1 MVDYGLTFNRS
12 TQPTCYQTLTEFSMQ
27 ENIFVN
33 RKLDRISRRLW
44 WVIPTILLTLSVL
57 FTSIGIGARNAA
69 SFPISDNSQFSLG
82 ELLIRVT
89 PQAQAELERLHAK
102 APLQQLHNQMGVR
115 SVYRLFPHVAHPEFN
130 PNLERI
136 YLLRFQIPTDLYAL
150 KADYA
155 AHPLIEE
162 VEFNYVR
169 QTQASETIPNDPH
182 FEEQWNLPLINMP
195 GAWAI
200 EQGDPEVIIAVVDT
214 GFDYTHE
221 DLASQTW
228 INPGEIPDNGI
239 DDDNNGYIDDVHGWD
254 FSRLPSGAGNGEA
267 ENGDNDPIDESG
279 HGTHVAGIIGA
290 AVDNDIGIAGIG
302 WNCTLMPIRGAG
314 VAGIR
319 DDRSAA
325 AIVYAVDNGAR
336 VINMSWG
343 GRERSFVL
351 RDAVDYAYARGVL
364 MVAASGNESE
374 GDSIFPA
381 GYRKVISVAATEQHK
396 QKFYQSN
403 FGASI
408 DIGAPGNVI
417 LSTHINNRYR
427 SLSGTSMATAHVS
440 GVAAL
445 IISKRPSLTHEEV
458 RQILVSSTDPITESP
473 ELVGAGNLN
482 AARALMASG
491 SLKAHILSPET
502 HSGGSNRIEFVG
514 TAGGFKFDT
523 WQLLYGPS
531 AVPTA
536 FQPINTP
543 SQQQKLNETLFV
555 WETSAVAES
564 IYTVRLEGRSVDGKV
579 LRDEV
584 IVSVDR
590 TPPQVRNVKV
600 QNQITKGSYATVVS
614 WSTDDFTIN
623 TLSQR
628 AREATAPFRPIEENS
643 TSREHFFSLSLD
655 TGSYDLFITSRNDAG
670 LETVDDNSGKYYR
683 AEVTSGSISPNGF
696 VESATVLPPMHLG
709 SVTADFNRNGQLEV
723 VGLPIAGDAASGIEI
738 HERTAAGIY
747 QLQHSGAI
755 DARPLGVDD
764 TDGDG
769 LLEILSGTRE
779 RLFLLESVTQNGYP
793 EKIIWETPF
802 LSSGQIVDLDSDGR
816 KEIIGGDNFNDN
828 IRIFENRG
836 NDSYEEMLV
845 IKNETEGS
853 NVFGEQFAIGDFDGN
868 GIPELMIGDSEGELL
883 IYESVGDNLLVET
896 WRTKLAI
903 EDAHQVAVGDLTGD
917 GIPEFVVGGTVV
929 EADLP
934 SMLPRWEYHVFTA
947 YPPPGSPLQIGG
959 SDVSRYQSIWSQAIT
974 PFHLKGNSAAIGDV
988 DGDSQNELVILANPS
1003 VYVFKWIENPDPIG
1017 IQSNLNGDRS
1027 PLSFVPIWH
1036 HEVWDTPRLFLADL
1050 NQDNFSELY
1059 VNSEENLLIFTHV
1072 YASDP
1077 NSVVNIRPYGLS
1089 ATPLSVRAVRI
1100 DWEMLADAVSYTVYR
1115 AIGDSD
1121 EALSDF
1127 EAIAED
1133 LDFVGFLDRKVTK
1146 DVTYWYTVSAKNEAG
1161 VESPQSEPVSVTPRT
1176 PPQLIAAAYIQH
1188 NQVAVTY
1195 DKQMGASAGNS
1206 RNYLLRE
1213 PKQLAGTNPISV
1225 IQDRMGTRAILTFRA
1240 ADLVPG
1246 RTYEITVSD
1255 VRDTD
1260 RNPINLLE
1268 ATQTFDMPLETDFD
1282 NFRDFSQARVYP
1294 NPIRP
1299 NEFHKSVVTF
1309 DRLPTGTAIEIYNAN
1324 GEYLDRLIVTPS
1336 DSGRAEWLL
1345 LNHLA
1350 TEVTSGIYIYV
1361 MEFENLKKSGK
1372 IAIIK

>member
-1 MVDYGLTFNRS
+1 M
-12 TQPTCYQTLTEFSMQ
+12 
-27 ENIFVN
+27 
-33 RKLDRISRRLW
+33 LW
-44 WVIPTILLTLSVL
+44 WGASILLLTSLILSL
-57 FTSIGIGARNAA
+57 PTATDAQRTSSSSISGSAQFT
-69 SFPISDNSQFSLG
+69 PG

-89 PQAQAELERLHAK
+89 APAQAELEYLHAK
-102 APLQQLHNQMGVR
+102 SPLQKLHDRMGVR
-115 SVYRLFPHVAHPEFN
+115 SVYRLFPHLTHPKSN

-136 YLLRFQIPTDLYAL
+136 YLLRFQIPVDLHTIKVSYAV
-150 KADYA
+150 
-155 AHPLIEE
+155 HPLIEA

-169 QTQASETIPNDPH
+169 QTQASEIIPNDPR
-182 FEEQWNLPLINMP
+182 FEEQWNLSLIDMP

-200 EQGDPEVIIAVVDT
+200 EKGNPEVIIAVVDT

-228 INPGEIPDNGI
+228 INVDEIPNNGI

-254 FSRLPSGAGNGEA
+254 FSQTPSSDGNENSQ
-267 ENGDNDPIDESG
+267 NGDNDPIDESG

-290 AVDNDIGIAGIG
+290 AVDNDVGIAGVA

-319 DDRSAA
+319 DNRSAS
-325 AIVYAVDNGAR
+325 AIVYAVNNGAR

-364 MVAASGNESE
+364 MIAASGNESE

-427 SLSGTSMATAHVS
+427 TLSGTSMATAHVS
-440 GVAAL
+440 GVAGL

-458 RQILVSSTDPITESP
+458 RQILISTADPITESP

-482 AARALMASG
+482 AARALIASS
-491 SLKAHILSPET
+491 SLQAHILSPET
-502 HSGGSNRIEFVG
+502 HSGGSNQIEFVG

-536 FQPINTP
+536 FQPINAP
-543 SQQQKLNETLFV
+543 SRQQKTNETLLV
-555 WETSAVAES
+555 WDTPTVAEG
-564 IYTVRLEGRSVDGKV
+564 IYTVRLEVSSVEGKL

-584 IVSVDR
+584 VVSVDR

-600 QNQITKGSYATVVS
+600 QNQITRGNYATVVS

-643 TSREHFFSLSLD
+643 ASREHFFSLSLG
-655 TGSYDLFITSRNDAG
+655 TGSYDLFITSRNDVG
-670 LETVDDNSGKYYR
+670 LETVEDNGGKFYR
-683 AEVTSGSISPNGF
+683 AEAISGAVSPNGF
-696 VESATVLPPMHLG
+696 VETSTTLPPMHLA
-709 SVTADFNRNGQLEV
+709 SVTADFDRDGRIEI
-723 VGLPIAGDAASGIEI
+723 VGLPIAADSVSGIEV
-738 HERTAAGIY
+738 HERTAAGVY
-747 QLQHSGAI
+747 QLQYTSAI
-755 DARPLGVDD
+755 DAKPLAIDD

-769 LLEILSGTRE
+769 LLEILCGTRE
-779 RLFLLESVTQNGYP
+779 RVFLLESMTQNGYP
-793 EKIIWETPF
+793 EKIIWETRF
-802 LSSGQIVDLDSDGR
+802 LSSGQIVDLDGDGR
-816 KEIIGGDNFNDN
+816 KEIVGADNFNDS

-836 NDSYEEMLV
+836 NDSYDEMLV
-845 IKNETEGS
+845 IKNETAGS
-853 NVFGEQFAIGDFDGN
+853 NVFGEQFAIGDFNGN
-868 GIPELMIGDSEGELL
+868 GIPELVTGDSEGELFV
-883 IYESVGDNLLVET
+883 YESVGDNMLIET
-896 WRTKLAI
+896 WRIKLDV
-903 EDAHQVAVGDLTGD
+903 EDAYQLSAGDLTGD
-917 GIPEFVVGGTVV
+917 GIPEFVVGGTVL
-929 EADLP
+929 EPDLP
-934 SMLPRWEYHVFTA
+934 SMLPRWKYYVFTA
-947 YPPPGSPLQIGG
+947 FPPAGTTLQTGG
-959 SDVSRYQSIWSQAIT
+959 SGVSHYQSIWSQVIT
-974 PFHLKGNSAAIGDV
+974 PFHLKGNSVAIGDV
-988 DGDSQNELVILANPS
+988 DGDMQDELVILANPS
-1003 VYVFKWIENPDPIG
+1003 IYVFKWMG
-1017 IQSNLNGDRS
+1017 NLNGTQTS
-1027 PLSFVPIWH
+1027 SNFVPIWH
-1036 HEVWDTPRLFLADL
+1036 HEAWETPRLFLADL
-1050 NQDNFSELY
+1050 NRDTFSELY
-1059 VNSEENLLIFTHV
+1059 FNNEENLLIFAHV
-1072 YASDP
+1072 YASNP
-1077 NSVVNIRPYGLS
+1077 NSVVNIQPYGVS
-1089 ATPLSVRAVRI
+1089 ATPFSTRAVRI
-1100 DWEMLADAVSYTVYR
+1100 DWETPEDAVSYTVYR

-1121 EALSDF
+1121 EVPSDF

-1146 DVTYWYTVSAKNEAG
+1146 DITYWYAVSAKNEAG
-1161 VESPQSEPVSVTPRT
+1161 IESAKSEPVSVTPRT
-1176 PPQLIAAAYIQH
+1176 PPKLIAAAYIRH

-1195 DKQMGASAGNS
+1195 DKQMGSSAGNP
-1206 RNYLLRE
+1206 RFYLLRE

-1225 IQDRMGTRAILTFRA
+1225 IRDRMGTRALLTFRT

-1260 RNPINLLE
+1260 RNPIDLLE
-1268 ATQTFDMPLETDFD
+1268 ATQTFDVPPETDFD
-1282 NFRDFSQARVYP
+1282 DFKDFSKARVYP
-1294 NPIRP
+1294 NPVRP
-1299 NEFHKSVVTF
+1299 SEFHKSAVIF
-1309 DRLPTGTAIEIYNAN
+1309 DRLPTGTTIEIYNAN
-1324 GEYLDRLIVTPS
+1324 GDRLDRLTITAS
-1336 DSGRAEWLL
+1336 DSGRTEWLL
-1345 LNHLA
+1345 LNHIA

-1361 MEFENLKKSGK
+1361 MEFEDLKKIGK
-1372 IAIIK
+1372 IAIIR

>member
-1 MVDYGLTFNRS
+1 
-12 TQPTCYQTLTEFSMQ
+12 MQ
-27 ENIFVN
+27 EKIFVN
-33 RKLDRISRRLW
+33 EKFDRILHRLW
-44 WVIPTILLTLSVL
+44 WAVSLLLILSLSTTISAQSVFAL
-57 FTSIGIGARNAA
+57 PIADNPQFT
-69 SFPISDNSQFSLG
+69 PG

-89 PQAQAELERLHAK
+89 PKAQAEWERFHVNS
-102 APLQQLHNQMGVR
+102 PLQKLHDQVGVR
-115 SVYRLFPHVAHPEFN
+115 SVYPLFPHIAHPAAN
-130 PNLERI
+130 PNLKRI
-136 YLLRFQIPTDLYAL
+136 YLLRFQMPVDLHTI

-155 AHPLIEE
+155 VHPLIEAI
-162 VEFNYVR
+162 EFNYIR
-169 QTQASETIPNDPH
+169 QTQASEIIPNDPR
-182 FEEQWNLPLINMP
+182 FEEQWNLSLIDMP

-200 EQGDPEVIIAVVDT
+200 EKGDPEVIIAVVDT

-228 INPGEIPDNGI
+228 VNAGEIPDNGI
-239 DDDNNGYIDDVHGWD
+239 DDDNNGYIDDVNGWD
-254 FSRLPSGAGNGEA
+254 FSEPPKSDGNGKSQ
-267 ENGDNDPIDESG
+267 NGDNDPIDESG
-279 HGTHVAGIIGA
+279 HGTHVAGIVGA
-290 AVDNDIGIAGIG
+290 AVDNDLGISGIA

-314 VAGIR
+314 VRGIR

-364 MVAASGNESE
+364 MVAASGNGSE
-374 GDSIFPA
+374 GASIFPA

-427 SLSGTSMATAHVS
+427 PLSGTSMATAHVS

-445 IISKRPSLTHEEV
+445 IISKRPSLTHQEV
-458 RQILVSSTDPITESP
+458 RQILLSTTDPITESP
-473 ELVGAGNLN
+473 GLVGAGNLN
-482 AARALMASG
+482 AARALMASS
-491 SLKAHILSPET
+491 SLKAHILSPEA
-502 HSGGSNRIEFVG
+502 HSGGSNQIEVIG

-536 FQPINTP
+536 FQPIHAP
-543 SQQQKLNETLFV
+543 SQQQKINETLLV
-555 WETSAVAES
+555 WETSSVAEG
-564 IYTVRLEGRSVDGKV
+564 IYTLRLEVNSVEGTV

-584 IVSVDR
+584 VVSVDR
-590 TPPQVRNVKV
+590 TPPQVQNVTV
-600 QNQITKGSYATVVS
+600 QNQITRGNYVTIVS

-643 TSREHFFSLSLD
+643 ASREHFFSLSLD
-655 TGSYDLFITSRNDAG
+655 TGSYDLFITSRNDVG
-670 LETVDDNSGKYYR
+670 LETVDDNGGKFYR
-683 AEVTSGSISPNGF
+683 AETISKSIPPNGF
-696 VESATVLPPMHLG
+696 VETSTTLPPMHLG
-709 SVTADFNRNGQLEV
+709 SVTADFDRDGMLEI
-723 VGLPIAGDAASGIEI
+723 VGLPITGDAASGIEV
-738 HERTAAGIY
+738 HERTSASIY
-747 QLQHSGAI
+747 QLQHTSAI
-755 DARPLGVDD
+755 NAKPFAVDD

-793 EKIIWETPF
+793 EKIIWETTF
-802 LSSGQIVDLDSDGR
+802 LSSGQIVDLDNDGR
-816 KEIIGGDNFNDN
+816 KEIVGADNFNDN

-836 NDSYEEMLV
+836 NDSYDEILV

-853 NVFGEQFAIGDFDGN
+853 NVFGEQFAVGDFDAN
-868 GIPELMIGDSEGELL
+868 GILELIVGDSEGELF
-883 IYESVGDNLLVET
+883 IYESVGDDLLVEK
-896 WRTKLAI
+896 WRMKLDI
-903 EDAHQVAVGDLTGD
+903 EAAYQLIAGDLTGD
-917 GIPEFVVGGTVV
+917 GIPEFVVGGTVLA
-929 EADLP
+929 EDLP
-934 SMLPRWEYHVFTA
+934 SVLPRWEYHVFTA
-947 YPPPGSPLQIGG
+947 FPPAGTNPQTGG
-959 SDVSRYQSIWSQAIT
+959 SGTSRYQSIWSQAIT
-974 PFHLKGNSAAIGDV
+974 PFNLRGNSLAIGDV
-988 DGDSQNELVILANPS
+988 DGDLQNELVILTNPS
-1003 VYVFKWIENPDPIG
+1003 VYVFKWMDGMNEDHVS
-1017 IQSNLNGDRS
+1017 SNLA
-1027 PLSFVPIWH
+1027 PIWH
-1036 HEVWDTPRLFLADL
+1036 HEAWETPRLFLADL

-1059 VNSEENLLIFTHV
+1059 FNNAENLLTFTHV
-1072 YASDP
+1072 HASDP
-1077 NSVVNIRPYGLS
+1077 NNVVNIQPYGLS
-1089 ATPLSVRAVRI
+1089 ATPLSARAVRI
-1100 DWEMLADAVSYTVYR
+1100 DWETLEEAVYYTVYR
-1115 AIGDSD
+1115 AVGDPD
-1121 EALSDF
+1121 EAPSHF

-1161 VESPQSEPVSVTPRT
+1161 IESVQSKPVSVTPRT
-1176 PPQLIAAAYIQH
+1176 PPKLIEAVYIQH

-1195 DKQMGASAGNS
+1195 DKQMGSSAGNS
-1206 RNYLLRE
+1206 RLYLLRE

-1225 IQDRMGTRAILTFRA
+1225 IRDRMGTRAILTFRA

-1246 RTYEITVSD
+1246 STYEVTVSD

-1268 ATQTFDMPLETDFD
+1268 ATQTFDVLPETDFD
-1282 NFRDFSQARVYP
+1282 DFKDFSKARVYP

-1299 NEFHKSVVTF
+1299 NEFHKNAVMF
-1309 DRLPTGTAIEIYNAN
+1309 DRLPTGTTIEIYNTN
-1324 GEYLDRLIVTPS
+1324 GERLDRLTVTTS
-1336 DSGRAEWLL
+1336 DAGRTEWLL
-1345 LNHLA
+1345 LNHVA
-1350 TEVTSGIYIYV
+1350 IEVTSGIYIYV
-1361 MEFENLKKSGK
+1361 MEFENLKKTGK

>member
-1 MVDYGLTFNRS
+1 MRVHFP
-12 TQPTCYQTLTEFSMQ
+12 TQIDLNNSSLPRYLATSLPLVLVTL
-27 ENIFVN
+27 
-33 RKLDRISRRLW
+33 
-44 WVIPTILLTLSVL
+44 LLTSLIL
-57 FTSIGIGARNAA
+57 FLPVAIGAQNAT
-69 SFPISDNSQFSLG
+69 SFPASDNPQFAPG

-89 PQAQAELERLHAK
+89 RKAQIDLERLQAK
-102 APLQQLHNQMGVR
+102 APLQKLHNQMGVR
-115 SVYRLFPHVAHPEFN
+115 SVYRLVPHVAHPESN

-136 YLLRFQIPTDLYAL
+136 YLLRFQIPSDLDAL
-150 KADYA
+150 KSDYA
-155 AHPLIEE
+155 AHPLIDE

-169 QTQASETIPNDPH
+169 QTQASETIPNDPR
-182 FEEQWNLPLINMP
+182 FEEQWNLSLIEMP

-200 EQGDPEVIIAVVDT
+200 EKGDPAVIVAVVDT

-228 INPGEIPDNGI
+228 VNIGEIPDNGI
-239 DDDNNGYIDDVHGWD
+239 DDDSNGYIDDVHGWD
-254 FSRLPSGAGNGEA
+254 FSEIPSSGENGEA
-267 ENGDNDPIDESG
+267 QSGDSDPIDESG
-279 HGTHVAGIIGA
+279 HGTHVAGIVGA
-290 AVDNDIGIAGIG
+290 AVDNDIGIAGIA
-302 WNCTLMPIRGAG
+302 WDCTLMPIRGAG

-319 DDRSAA
+319 DNRSAA

-343 GRERSFVL
+343 GRDRSFVL

-417 LSTHINNRYR
+417 VSTQINNRYR

-458 RQILVSSTDPITESP
+458 RQILLSTTDPITESP

-482 AARALMASG
+482 AARALMASS

-502 HSGGSNRIEFVG
+502 RSGGSNRIEIVG

-523 WQLLYGPS
+523 WQLLYGSS
-531 AVPTA
+531 AVPTT
-536 FQPINTP
+536 FQPIDAP
-543 SQQQKLNETLFV
+543 SQQQKIDETLLV
-555 WETSAVAES
+555 WETSAVAEG
-564 IYTVRLEGRSVDGKV
+564 IYTVRLEVRSVGGKV

-584 IVSVDR
+584 VVSVDR

-600 QNQITKGSYATVVS
+600 QNQITKGTYNTVVS

-628 AREATAPFRPIEENS
+628 AREATAPFRPIEES
-643 TSREHFFSLSLD
+643 AVSREHFFSLSLD

-670 LETVDDNSGKYYR
+670 LETVDDNDGKFYR
-683 AEVTSGSISPNGF
+683 AEITGGSVLPNGF
-696 VESATVLPPMHLG
+696 VETSTALPPMYLG
-709 SVTADFNRNGQLEV
+709 TVTADFNRNGYPEI
-723 VGLPIAGDAASGIEI
+723 VGLPITDDSVSGIEV
-738 HERTAAGIY
+738 HERTAAGVY
-747 QLQHSGAI
+747 QLQHTSTI
-755 DARPLGVDD
+755 DAKPLAVDD

-769 LLEILSGTRE
+769 LLEILSGTRD
-779 RLFLLESVTQNGYP
+779 RVFLLESVTQNGYP
-793 EKIIWETPF
+793 ERIIWETPF
-802 LSSGQIVDLDSDGR
+802 LSSGQIADLDGDGR
-816 KEIIGGDNFNDN
+816 KEIVGADNFNDN
-828 IRIFENRG
+828 IRIFENSG
-836 NDSYEEMLV
+836 NDSYDEVLI
-845 IKNETEGS
+845 IKNETGGS
-853 NVFGEQFAIGDFDGN
+853 NVFGEQFAIADFDGN
-868 GIPELMIGDSEGELL
+868 GISELMVGDSEGELF
-883 IYESVGDNLLVET
+883 IYESVGDNLLVEA
-896 WRTKLAI
+896 WRIKLDI
-903 EDAHQVAVGDLTGD
+903 EAAHQLAAGDLTGD
-917 GIPEFVVGGTVV
+917 GIPEFVVGGKVL
-929 EADLP
+929 EPDLP

-947 YPPPGSPLQIGG
+947 YPPAGASSQTGNSG
-959 SDVSRYQSIWSQAIT
+959 VSRYQSIWSQSIT
-974 PFHLKGNSAAIGDV
+974 PFDLKGNSVAIGDV
-988 DGDSQNELVILANPS
+988 DGDLQNELVILANPS
-1003 VYVFKWIENPDPIG
+1003 VYVFKWMEGPGFMG
-1017 IQSNLNGDRS
+1017 IQSNLNGDPAPS
-1027 PLSFVPIWH
+1027 NFVPIWYH
-1036 HEVWDTPRLFLADL
+1036 AAWETPRLFLADL
-1050 NQDNFSELY
+1050 NKDNFSELY
-1059 VNSEENLLIFTHV
+1059 FNNEENLLTFTHIH
-1072 YASDP
+1072 ASDP
-1077 NSVVNIRPYGLS
+1077 NSVVNIQPYGLS

-1100 DWEMLADAVSYTVYR
+1100 DWETPEDAVSYTVYR
-1115 AIGDSD
+1115 AIGDID
-1121 EALSDF
+1121 EAPSDF

-1161 VESPQSEPVSVTPRT
+1161 AESPQSEPVSVTPRT
-1176 PPQLIAAAYIQH
+1176 PPKLTGAAYIQH

-1195 DKQMGASAGNS
+1195 DKQMGSSAGNS

-1225 IQDRMGTRAILTFRA
+1225 IRDRMGTRSLLTFRA

-1268 ATQTFDMPLETDFD
+1268 ATQTFDVPLEADFD
-1282 NFRDFSQARVYP
+1282 DFKDFSNARVYP
-1294 NPIRP
+1294 NPVRP
-1299 NEFHKSVVTF
+1299 GESHKSTVTF
-1309 DRLPTGTAIEIYNAN
+1309 DRLPTGTTIEIYNTN
-1324 GEYLDRLIVTPS
+1324 GEHLDRLTVTAS
-1336 DSGRAEWLL
+1336 NSGRAEWFL
-1345 LNHLA
+1345 LNHVS

-1361 MEFENLKKSGK
+1361 MEFEDLKKTGK

>member
-1 MVDYGLTFNRS
+1 MNFSNYITTSLANWSRWKTVLINAYSNQIDLNNFSPPRPFAASPPPALALTLLLTSLILSLSTIIS
-12 TQPTCYQTLTEFSMQ
+12 TQHAFALPITDDLRFTE
-27 ENIFVN
+27 
-33 RKLDRISRRLW
+33 
-44 WVIPTILLTLSVL
+44 
-57 FTSIGIGARNAA
+57 
-69 SFPISDNSQFSLG
+69 G

-102 APLQQLHNQMGVR
+102 APLQKFHDQMGVR
-115 SVYRLFPHVAHPEFN
+115 SIYRIFPHVAHPESN

-136 YLLRFQIPTDLYAL
+136 YLLRFQTSTDLYAV
-150 KADYA
+150 KAAYA
-155 AHPLIEE
+155 AHPLIEA
-162 VEFNYVR
+162 VEFNHIR
-169 QTQASETIPNDPH
+169 QTQAAEIIPDDPH
-182 FEEQWNLPLINMP
+182 FEEQWSLSLIDMP

-200 EQGDPEVIIAVVDT
+200 EKGDPEVIIAVVDT

-254 FSRLPSGAGNGEA
+254 FSTLPSGDGNQEPV
-267 ENGDNDPIDESG
+267 NGDNDPIDESG
-279 HGTHVAGIIGA
+279 HGTHVAGIVGA
-290 AVDNDIGIAGIG
+290 AVDNQLGIAGIA

-319 DDRSAA
+319 DNRSAA
-325 AIVYAVDNGAR
+325 AIIYAVDNGAR

-343 GRERSFVL
+343 GRDRSFVL

-427 SLSGTSMATAHVS
+427 TLSGTSMATAHVS

-458 RQILVSSTDPITESP
+458 RQILLSTTDPITESP
-473 ELVGAGNLN
+473 DLVGAGNLN

-514 TAGGFKFDT
+514 TAGGFKFET
-523 WQLLYGPS
+523 WQLLYGTS
-531 AVPTA
+531 AVPTG
-536 FQPINTP
+536 FQPINTT
-543 SQQQKLNETLFV
+543 SQQQKINETLLV
-555 WETSAVAES
+555 WDTSAIAEG
-564 IYTVRLEGRSVDGKV
+564 IYTVRLEVSSVEGKV

-590 TPPQVRNVKV
+590 TPPQVRNVRV
-600 QNQITKGSYATVVS
+600 QNQITKGDYATVVS
-614 WSTDDFTIN
+614 WSTDDFTVN

-628 AREATAPFRPIEENS
+628 AREATAPFRPIEENAA
-643 TSREHFFSLSLD
+643 SREHFFSLSLD

-670 LETVDDNSGKYYR
+670 LETVDDNGGKFYR
-683 AEVTSGSISPNGF
+683 TEVTSGSISPNGF
-696 VESATVLPPMHLG
+696 VETATALPPMHLG
-709 SVTADFNRNGQLEV
+709 SVTTDFNRNGLLEI
-723 VGLPIAGDAASGIEI
+723 VGLPIGGDAVSGIEV
-738 HERTAAGIY
+738 HERTAAGGY
-747 QLQHSGAI
+747 QLQHTGAI
-755 DARPLGVDD
+755 DARPLAVDD
-764 TDGDG
+764 TDSDG
-769 LLEILSGTRE
+769 LLEVLSGTRG

-802 LSSGQIVDLDSDGR
+802 LSSGQIVDLDNDGR

-828 IRIFENRG
+828 IRIFENSG
-836 NDSYEEMLV
+836 NDSYEEILV

-853 NVFGEQFAIGDFDGN
+853 NVFGEQFAVGDFDGN
-868 GIPELMIGDSEGELL
+868 GISELMVGDSEGELF

-896 WRTKLAI
+896 WRTKLNI
-903 EDAHQVAVGDLTGD
+903 KDAHQVAVGDLTGD
-917 GIPEFVVGGTVV
+917 GIPEFVVGGTVLD
-929 EADLP
+929 ADLP

-947 YPPPGSPLQIGG
+947 YPPPGIALQTGG
-959 SDVSRYQSIWSQAIT
+959 SGVSRYQSIWSQAIT
-974 PFHLKGNSAAIGDV
+974 PFQLKGNSVAIGDV

-1003 VYVFKWIENPDPIG
+1003 VYVFKGMDHPA
-1017 IQSNLNGDRS
+1017 ST
-1027 PLSFVPIWH
+1027 FVPIWH
-1036 HEVWDTPRLFLADL
+1036 REVGETPRLFLADL
-1050 NQDNFSELY
+1050 NRDTFGELY
-1059 VNSEENLLIFTHV
+1059 LNSEENLLIFTHV
-1072 YASDP
+1072 HARDP
-1077 NSVVNIRPYGLS
+1077 NSVVNIQPYGLS

-1100 DWEMLADAVSYTVYR
+1100 DWEPPEDAVSYTVYR
-1115 AIGDSD
+1115 AVGDSD
-1121 EALSDF
+1121 AAPSDF

-1161 VESPQSEPVSVTPRT
+1161 TESPHSEPVSVTPRT
-1176 PPQLIAAAYIQH
+1176 PPKLIAAAYIRH
-1188 NQVAVTY
+1188 NQVAVIY

-1213 PKQLAGTNPISV
+1213 PKQLAGTNPVSV
-1225 IQDRMGTRAILTFRA
+1225 IRDRMGTRALLTFRA
-1240 ADLVPG
+1240 ADLIPG

-1268 ATQTFDMPLETDFD
+1268 ATQTFEVPPEIGFDDFK
-1282 NFRDFSQARVYP
+1282 DFSETRVYP
-1294 NPIRP
+1294 NPVRP
-1299 NEFHKSVVTF
+1299 SEFHRGAVTF
-1309 DRLPTGTAIEIYNAN
+1309 DRLPTGTMIEIYNPN
-1324 GEYLDRLIVTPS
+1324 GEHIDRLTVTPS
-1336 DSGRAEWLL
+1336 DGSRAEWSL

-1361 MEFENLKKSGK
+1361 MEFENLKKTGK
-1372 IAIIK
+1372 IAVIK

>member
-1 MVDYGLTFNRS
+1 MNFSNYTTTSLANLLRWKIILINGYSNQIGLNNFSPPHYLATSLPPVLVR
-12 TQPTCYQTLTEFSMQ
+12 TLPLTLLILS
-27 ENIFVN
+27 
-33 RKLDRISRRLW
+33 
-44 WVIPTILLTLSVL
+44 LLTA
-57 FTSIGIGARNAA
+57 IGAWNAF
-69 SFPISDNSQFSLG
+69 SFPISDNPQFTPG

-89 PQAQAELERLHAK
+89 PKAQAELERFHAK
-102 APLQQLHNQMGVR
+102 APLQTLHNRMGVR
-115 SVYRLFPHVAHPEFN
+115 SIYRLFPRLTHPESN

-136 YLLRFQIPTDLYAL
+136 YLLRFQIPVDLHAL

-155 AHPLIEE
+155 AHPLIEA

-182 FEEQWNLPLINMP
+182 FEEQWNLSLIDMP
-195 GAWAI
+195 GTWAI
-200 EQGDPEVIIAVVDT
+200 EKGDPEVIIAVVDT

-228 INPGEIPDNGI
+228 VNLGEIPDNGI

-254 FSRLPSGAGNGEA
+254 FSEIPDSQ
-267 ENGDNDPIDESG
+267 NGDNDPIDESG
-279 HGTHVAGIIGA
+279 HGTHVTGIIGA
-290 AVDNDIGIAGIG
+290 AVDNNIGIAGIA

-374 GDSIFPA
+374 GDSTFPA
-381 GYRKVISVAATEQHK
+381 GYRKVLSVAATEQHK
-396 QKFYQSN
+396 QRFYQSN

-445 IISKRPSLTHEEV
+445 IISKRPNLTHEEV
-458 RQILVSSTDPITESP
+458 RQILISTTDPITESP
-473 ELVGAGNLN
+473 EFVSAGNLN

-491 SLKAHILSPET
+491 SLQARILSPET
-502 HSGGSNRIEFVG
+502 HSGGSNQIKIVG

-523 WQLLYGPS
+523 WQLLSGPS

-536 FQPINTP
+536 FQPINAP
-543 SQQQKLNETLFV
+543 SQQQKTNETLLV
-555 WETSAVAES
+555 WETSVVAEG
-564 IYTVRLEGRSVDGKV
+564 IYTLRLEVSSIEGKV

-584 IVSVDR
+584 VVSVDR

-600 QNQITKGSYATVVS
+600 QNQITKGNYATVVS

-643 TSREHFFSLSLD
+643 ASREHFFSLSLD
-655 TGSYDLFITSRNDAG
+655 TGSYDLFITSRNDVG
-670 LETVDDNSGKYYR
+670 LETIDDNGGEFYR
-683 AEVTSGSISPNGF
+683 AEVISGAILPNGF
-696 VESATVLPPMHLG
+696 VKTSTALPPMYIA
-709 SVTADFNRNGQLEV
+709 SVTADFDRDGRLEI
-723 VGLPIAGDAASGIEI
+723 VGLPITGDAASGIEV
-738 HERTAAGIY
+738 HERTAAGVY
-747 QLQHSGAI
+747 QLQHTGTT
-755 DARPLGVDD
+755 DAKPLAVDD

-779 RLFLLESVTQNGYP
+779 RVFLLESVTQNGYP

-802 LSSGQIVDLDSDGR
+802 LSSGQIVDLDGDGK
-816 KEIIGGDNFNDN
+816 KEIVGADNFNDN
-828 IRIFENRG
+828 IRIFENRR
-836 NDSYEEMLV
+836 NDSYDEVLV

-868 GIPELMIGDSEGELL
+868 GILELMVGDSEGDLF

-896 WRTKLAI
+896 WRMKLDI
-903 EDAHQVAVGDLTGD
+903 EEAHQLAAGDLTGD
-917 GIPEFVVGGTVV
+917 GIPEFVVGGTVL
-929 EADLP
+929 EPDLP
-934 SMLPRWEYHVFTA
+934 SMLPRWKYHVFTA
-947 YPPPGSPLQIGG
+947 FPPVGTTLQTGGIGT
-959 SDVSRYQSIWSQAIT
+959 SRYQSIWSQTIT
-974 PFHLKGNSAAIGDV
+974 PFYLKGNSVAIGDV
-988 DGDSQNELVILANPS
+988 DGDSHNELVILANPS
-1003 VYVFKWIENPDPIG
+1003 VYAFKWMDGLNEDQAP
-1017 IQSNLNGDRS
+1017 SN
-1027 PLSFVPIWH
+1027 FVPIWH
-1036 HEVWDTPRLFLADL
+1036 HEVWETPRLFLADL
-1050 NQDNFSELY
+1050 NRDNFNELY
-1059 VNSEENLLIFTHV
+1059 LNNEENLLTFTPVH
-1072 YASDP
+1072 ASDP
-1077 NSVVNIRPYGLS
+1077 NSVVNIQPYGLS

-1100 DWEMLADAVSYTVYR
+1100 DWETLEGAVSYTVYR
-1115 AIGDSD
+1115 AVGDPD
-1121 EALSDF
+1121 EAPSDF
-1127 EAIAED
+1127 EAVAED
-1133 LDFVGFLDRKVTK
+1133 IDYVGFLDRKVKK
-1146 DVTYWYTVSAKNEAG
+1146 DVTYWYTVSAKNVAG
-1161 VESPQSEPVSVTPRT
+1161 VESAQSEPVSVTLRT
-1176 PPQLIAAAYIQH
+1176 PPKLITAAYIQH

-1195 DKQMGASAGNS
+1195 DKQMGPSAGNP
-1206 RNYLLRE
+1206 RLYLLRE
-1213 PKQLAGTNPISV
+1213 PKQLSGINPESV
-1225 IQDRMGTRAILTFRA
+1225 IRDRMGTRAILTFQTT
-1240 ADLVPG
+1240 DLVPG

-1268 ATQTFDMPLETDFD
+1268 ATHTFDVPLETDFGD
-1282 NFRDFSQARVYP
+1282 FKDFSKARVFP
-1294 NPIRP
+1294 NPVRP
-1299 NEFHKSVVTF
+1299 REFHKNAITF
-1309 DRLPTGTAIEIYNAN
+1309 DRLPTGTTIEIYNTN
-1324 GEYLDRLIVTPS
+1324 GEHLDRLTVTDS
-1336 DSGRAEWLL
+1336 DSGRTEWLL
-1345 LNHLA
+1345 LNHVA
-1350 TEVTSGIYIYV
+1350 TEVTSGLYIYV
-1361 MEFENLKKSGK
+1361 MEFENLKKTGK
-1372 IAIIK
+1372 IAVIK